1 MATTG
6 TTKAYCSGSQDFT
19 RSAHASSPHIF
30 CRTLQYMDLTADRY
44 EAQLY
49 MFLSCKNLFLSL
61 SLARVYRYIFRDLN
75 LLMHYAGISSST
87 SFPSL
92 FDSRSCCSSRR
103 KILLRTNAHLEVAK
117 PLPIPLEE
125 DGCLGAHGW
134 QVMFSQLLQQL
145 ASSPAGKSS
154 AAASAYISEM

>member
-1 MATTG
+1 M
-6 TTKAYCSGSQDFT
+6 
-19 RSAHASSPHIF
+19 
-30 CRTLQYMDLTADRY
+30 
-44 EAQLY
+44 
-49 MFLSCKNLFLSL
+49 
-61 SLARVYRYIFRDLN
+61 FRDLD
-75 LLMHYAGISSST
+75 LLIHYAGISSST

-134 QVMFSQLLQQL
+134 QVMFSQLLLQL

-154 AAASAYISEM
+154 AAASA